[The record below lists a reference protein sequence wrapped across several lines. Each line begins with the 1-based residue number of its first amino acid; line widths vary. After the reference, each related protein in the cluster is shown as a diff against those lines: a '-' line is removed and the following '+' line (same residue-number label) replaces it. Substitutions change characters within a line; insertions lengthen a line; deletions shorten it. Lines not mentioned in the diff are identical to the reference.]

1 MIKSDEKDEFFA
13 QVNEACKKAIWCAIA
28 TVEGNKPRVRIV
40 HPTWEGDRL
49 WFATGPES
57 PKAIQMRSNPNV
69 DVQYQVAPPD
79 FTHIMVRGTAEKD
92 VTDALCE
99 GHFPG
104 HPVMPGVLIT
114 EAMAQLAAVIA
125 LSANPDAAGEPVY
138 LLGTDKMRFRK
149 PVTPGDVL
157 VLEVEL
163 VEERRI
169 LTFSGTATVNGKRV
183 ATGQILAA
191 R

>member
-1 MIKSDEKDEFFA
+1 MATLDRAGI
-13 QVNEACKKAIWCAIA
+13 EALLPHRDPFLMLDRVTA
-28 TVEGNKPRVRIV
+28 VEP
-40 HPTWEGDRL
+40 
-49 WFATGPES
+49 
-57 PKAIQMRSNPNV
+57 M
-69 DVQYQVAPPD
+69 VQA
-79 FTHIMVRGTAEKD
+79 TAEKD

-114 EAMAQLAAVIA
+114 EAMAQLAAIIA

-138 LLGTDKMRFRK
+138 LLGTDKMRFRQ
-149 PVTPGDVL
+149 PVRPGDVL
-157 VLEVEL
+157 TLDVKL
-163 VEERRI
+163 VENRRI